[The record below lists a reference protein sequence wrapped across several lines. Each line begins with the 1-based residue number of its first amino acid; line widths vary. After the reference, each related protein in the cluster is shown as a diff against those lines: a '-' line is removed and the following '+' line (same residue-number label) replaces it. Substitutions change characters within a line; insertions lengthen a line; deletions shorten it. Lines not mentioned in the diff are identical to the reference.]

1 MLQIILKLF
10 QKLCKVYCVQL
21 QNRKSLNL
29 LLTMMMKTE
38 KIMPKACRNV
48 RFKIELEVQ
57 CLDETRREE
66 YFANFRNFQNSFELY
81 NWYFATLS

>member
-38 KIMPKACRNV
+38 KNNAKSVPKCT
-48 RFKIELEVQ
+48 F
-57 CLDETRREE
+57 
-66 YFANFRNFQNSFELY
+66 
-81 NWYFATLS
+81 